1 MALRDADY
9 YSEHGLNQRNLIMI
23 AQRENARTIRE
34 ALEQKHDALIGPKQI
49 RVIIR
54 IVQSKTSKTL
64 G

>member
-1 MALRDADY
+1 MDLRDADY
-9 YSEHGLNQRNLIMI
+9 YDAHRLNRRNLIMI

-34 ALEQKHDALIGPKQI
+34 ALEHQHDALVGPRQI